1 MGFCFIGKMH
11 EACQKLALCMLTLFS
26 KENLPAS
33 RRGVRQ
39 IKGPVNVY
47 FKTLDELQDICST
60 KVLPITFNA
69 DKAFNR

>member
-1 MGFCFIGKMH
+1 M
-11 EACQKLALCMLTLFS
+11 ELEFS
-26 KENLPAS
+26 VDDVKATRKYHYQNLPAS

-47 FKTLDELQDICST
+47 FKTLDELQDMCST